1 MQRLTLTKLKTE
13 VQKFARQISDTPIP
27 SLYGITDGKAVGT
40 YV

>member
-13 VQKFARQISDTPIP
+13 VQKFARQISDTPIT